1 MKNRQFF
8 ATRSATAN
16 LVILS
21 GFYSHRFLSIWQSYG
36 HKSGVSHFVTCV
48 HLALYHKA
56 IIAAWQLDPRSFSSY
71 SFFDITFL
79 SHFYSPGGGAT
90 VKSRQFCQI
99 YVAITVTLL
108 CYPDSRSQIPQ
119 FWIME
124 LKKIGSMIAIRNIL
138 SMWWINMFVSS
149 CSGLWSKWFWD
160 TCGCSSIHVMNLHS
174 QESLIFHIAV
184 LIIELSPTSSMK
196 PSVVVCPCIRYVNV
210 SGSFK
215 NGFM

>member
-1 MKNRQFF
+1 MDI
-8 ATRSATAN
+8 S
-16 LVILS
+16 LVSLILS
-21 GFYSHRFLSIWQSYG
+21 HVCILHYIIRPSLLHDSWTHGLSPVTVFL
-36 HKSGVSHFVTCV
+36 T
-48 HLALYHKA
+48 LL
-56 IIAAWQLDPRSFSSY
+56 
-71 SFFDITFL
+71 FL
-79 SHFYSPGGGAT
+79 SHFYSPDGGAT

-124 LKKIGSMIAIRNIL
+124 LKKIGSRIAIRNIL